1 MQPLYLDMLENR
13 YNKGEFKHFNTK
25 YILNVEEENNR
36 QIMIIGEYSFSKEQA
51 IKLANTV
58 LQLAETMT
66 DTDIVTRNLPSFG
79 E

>member
-1 MQPLYLDMLENR
+1 MLYNR
-13 YNKGEFKHFNTK
+13 YDEGEFKHFNTK
-25 YILNVEEENNR
+25 YILNVEEENDR

-51 IKLANTV
+51 IKLANAV

-66 DTDIVTRNLPSFG
+66 DTDMVTQNLPYFG